1 MKTYSKLIIESS
13 KYEEY
18 INDYKESDSVSGNE
32 KKALAEKYHTS
43 PKIKDIQKAI
53 LFKMRDERHTRT
65 EFRDEDIT
73 NFSRLDF
80 PERDF
85 EKYLAEE
92 PIEFVR
98 FYADHYLQMLKK
110 KHLDRLIGQKLNGY
124 NTSISDRYHIKRY
137 TTILNYLTVNDKSA
151 EEKAKDKAD
160 KERAEMMKQ
169 NLIGK
174 LQEQLVD
181 FKNRIINLAKAQAKK
196 TYEAA
201 PSIIEKHTNAI
212 KKIESSIEGKSYF
225 STRKEYA
232 EIQEHKKAMS
242 KYKMILVKFKS
253 LDEYVTYCE
262 EEAIKEFDHNV
273 EAIAERVR
281 EKGLEIEKIECTH
294 VTDDPKFIEMMI
306 SDGSRKLYCRS
317 IIAAEYSEKVSVHF
331 RFIIT
336 ERK

>member
-1 MKTYSKLIIESS
+1 MKDLKSFIVESLNNLV
-13 KYEEY
+13 
-18 INDYKESDSVSGNE
+18 NDYEKSEYASGNE
-32 KKALAEKYHTS
+32 KKQLAEKYGCAN
-43 PKIKDIQKAI
+43 KIKDIQKAI
-53 LFKMRDERHTRT
+53 LLKMREERHTRK
-65 EFRDEDIT
+65 EFNNDDIKY
-73 NFSRLDF
+73 FIRLDF
-80 PERDF
+80 PEKDL
-85 EKYLAEE
+85 EKYLDEE

-98 FYADHYLQMLKK
+98 FYADNCLQFLKK
-110 KHLDRLIGQKLNGY
+110 KHLDKMIGQKLNSY

-174 LQEQLVD
+174 LQEQLDD

-196 TYEAA
+196 TYEVA

-212 KKIESSIEGKSYF
+212 KEIESSIEGNSYF

-232 EIQEHKKAMS
+232 EIQKHKKAMS
-242 KYKMILVKFKS
+242 KYKMILARFKS
-253 LDEYVTYCE
+253 LNEYVTYCE
-262 EEAIKEFDHNV
+262 EEAINEFDHNV

-281 EKGLEIEKIECTH
+281 KKGLQIEKIECTH

-306 SDGSRKLYCRS
+306 TDGTRKLYCRS

-336 ERK
+336 ERN